1 LIVSS
6 SRDFLD
12 SHFESDKV
20 KSLFAAWGKHLDF
33 APDVAGGA
41 LICYLETMAD
51 HLNGM
56 VIGKGGAGN
65 LINALVSLYESLGG
79 ELRCESEVIKVRVY
93 DGQADGVKLATGEEI
108 SASKAVIANL
118 APTVL
123 FGRLIGANNLPDNF
137 NRMVARYRYGPGTM
151 MIHLALKA
159 LPNWLAGKELKEYIY
174 IHIAP
179 YVRDMSRTYNE
190 ALAGLLPD
198 SPVLVVGQ
206 PTAVDPSR
214 APTGNHVLWIQVR
227 VLPSRIYGDARREI
241 NGGDWDQVKE
251 PYADRMIDKLAQY
264 APDIKE
270 KTLARSVFS
279 PKDLERENPNLVG
292 GDNLCGSHH
301 LYQNYFFRPFPGWSR
316 YKTPIKKLYLVGAG
330 TWPGAGVGAGSGRL
344 LGKMLTG

>member
-1 LIVSS
+1 M
-6 SRDFLD
+6 D

-33 APDVAGGA
+33 SPDVAGGA
-41 LICYLETMAD
+41 LICYLETMTD

-56 VIGKGGAGN
+56 VIGKGGAVN
-65 LINALVSLYESLGG
+65 LINSLVRLYQSLGG
-79 ELRCESEVIKVRVY
+79 ELCCESEVIEVRVS
-93 DGQADGVKLATGEEI
+93 GGKATGVKLATGEVI

-118 APTVL
+118 APTEL
-123 FGRLIGANNLPDNF
+123 FGRLISAHNLPDRF

-159 LPNWLAGKELKEYIY
+159 LPDWLAGEELKQYIY
-174 IHIAP
+174 VHIAP
-179 YVRDMSRTYNE
+179 YVKDMTKAYNE
-190 ALAGLLPD
+190 ALSGLLPD

-206 PTAVDPSR
+206 PTVVDPSR
-214 APTGNHVLWIQVR
+214 APEGKHILWIQVR
-227 VLPSRIYGDARREI
+227 ALPAHIYGDARREI
-241 NGGDWDQVKE
+241 NGSDWDQVKE
-251 PYADRMIDKLAQY
+251 FYADRIMEKLANY
-264 APDIKE
+264 APDIRE

-316 YKTPIKKLYLVGAG
+316 YKTPINKLYIVGAG